1 MPGVLDAD
9 TYDRFVEPRSPQRLE
24 VTGGEWHRVSRRYLT
39 VQLITSGTLLA
50 LVLIAVTVLTLV
62 FGQLWPLI
70 PGGVLTIMLGVTLAV
85 LPRQVRAIGYQLR
98 ADDLVLRRGILWQ
111 RIVAVPYGRMQLI
124 DVTHGPLDRGFRI
137 AQLRLV
143 TAAAASAV
151 TIPGLDQAAAEALR
165 DRLVEVAENRRTGL

>member
-1 MPGVLDAD
+1 VLDQG
-9 TYDRFVEPRSPQRLE
+9 TYDRFVEARSPHRLE
-24 VTGGEWHRVSRRYLT
+24 IADGGWHRISRRYLH
-39 VQLITSGTLLA
+39 VQLISTGTF
-50 LVLIAVTVLTLV
+50 LVLVVAAVVVGLL
-62 FGQLWPLI
+62 FGQWWPLI
-70 PGGVLTIMLGVTLAV
+70 PGSVITVVLGITLAV
-85 LPRQVRAIGYQLR
+85 LPRQVRSIGYQLR

-124 DVTHGPLDRGFRI
+124 DITHGPLDRGFRI

-143 TAAAASAV
+143 TAAAATAV